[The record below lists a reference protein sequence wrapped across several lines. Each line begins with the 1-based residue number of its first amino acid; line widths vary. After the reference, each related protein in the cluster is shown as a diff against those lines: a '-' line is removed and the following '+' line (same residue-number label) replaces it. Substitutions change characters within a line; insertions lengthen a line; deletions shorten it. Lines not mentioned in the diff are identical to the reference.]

1 MENSYKKLIKGYLE
15 FKQNSALKK
24 DFYAHLHLGQNPQVF
39 IISCCDSSVVPNI
52 IMKAEPGEIF
62 ITRNIAALV
71 PPYDEKHTSCHAT
84 SAAVEYAVKHL
95 KVKHIVIM
103 GHTKCGGIEAL
114 VKSGHITE
122 HKTDFIDKWTDIA
135 KPALEAT
142 LHNCTDKNFE
152 EKCTYCEKESLKTSL
167 NNLFTF
173 PFVKK
178 AVDDGKLKLHAMLF
192 DIKNCTLSEYNQ
204 NKNSFEE
211 I

>member
-15 FKQNSALKK
+15 FKQDSALKK
-24 DFYAHLHLGQNPQVF
+24 DFYARLHLGQKPEIF
-39 IISCCDSSVVPNI
+39 IISCCDSRVVPNI
-52 IMKAEPGEIF
+52 IMKADPGEIF

-71 PPYDEKHTSCHAT
+71 PPYDYKHTSCHAT

-142 LHNCTDKNFE
+142 LKNCTGKDFD
-152 EKCTYCEKESLKTSL
+152 EKCTYCEKESLKISL
-167 NNLFTF
+167 NNLLGF
-173 PFVKK
+173 PFVRN
-178 AVDDGKLKLHAMLF
+178 AVDEGKLELHAMLF
-192 DIKNCTLSEYNQ
+192 DIKNCILSEYNK
-204 NKNSFEE
+204 NKDLFEE

>member
-15 FKQNSALKK
+15 FKQDAALKK
-24 DFYAHLHLGQNPQVF
+24 DFYAHLHFGQKPEVF
-39 IISCCDSSVVPNI
+39 IISCCDSRVVPNI

-71 PPYDEKHTSCHAT
+71 PPYDVNHTSCHAT

-114 VKSGHITE
+114 IKNGHITK

-142 LHNCTDKNFE
+142 LHNCASKDFE
-152 EKCTYCEKESLKTSL
+152 EKCTYCEKYSLKISL
-167 NNLFTF
+167 KNLLTF

-178 AVDDGKLKLHAMLF
+178 AFDDGKLQLHAMLF
-192 DIKNCTLSEYNQ
+192 DIKNCTLSEYNPS
-204 NKNSFEE
+204 KNCFEE